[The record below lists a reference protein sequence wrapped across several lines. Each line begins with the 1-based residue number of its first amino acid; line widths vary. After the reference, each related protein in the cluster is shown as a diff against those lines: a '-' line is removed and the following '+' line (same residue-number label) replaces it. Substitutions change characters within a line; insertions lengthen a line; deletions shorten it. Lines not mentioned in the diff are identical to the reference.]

1 MKLEKAFSL
10 DMNKTMTATEAD
22 YYYPKGAIRSKFS
35 FKCPD
40 LYCDAQI
47 TCANLDRA
55 KNKRKVDPYYRTVSD
70 HSDTCSIAKDLQ
82 TQKGTRS
89 TYDDDYSDADVY
101 IENAFRLNL
110 RPLSNTRPENDETD
124 DDSGRTNSIRGRQQT
139 TDASV
144 KRKRQRR
151 KTVSSLVA
159 SYLNGDNFE
168 VQLPG
173 AGSITLRE
181 MFIEIDEQQ
190 IGDFEDEL
198 RIYYGKAWINKSP
211 NGNGF
216 SVRFAN
222 VLRHD
227 ELITRPSFFISSKL
241 IEQCDYQKFQQS
253 ALEALVTA
261 KPVDIYIL
269 SAVGPYLHK
278 SGEYINFGLG
288 GLEYLEYREN

>member
-10 DMNKTMTATEAD
+10 DMNKTMTAAEAD
-22 YYYPKGAIRSKFS
+22 YHYPQGTIRSKFS

-40 LYCDAQI
+40 SLCNAQV

-55 KNKRKVDPYYRTVSD
+55 KSKRKVDPYYKVVSD
-70 HSDTCSIAKDLQ
+70 HSDGCNIAKDLQ
-82 TQKGTRS
+82 TKKGIRS
-89 TYDDDYSDADVY
+89 DYDDDYSDADVY
-101 IENAFRLNL
+101 IEDAFRLNL
-110 RPLSNTRPENDETD
+110 RLLSNTRPEDDETD
-124 DDSGRTNSIRGRQQT
+124 DDDGRSDSIRGRQQT

-151 KTVSSLVA
+151 KTVSSFVA

-173 AGSITLRE
+173 TGSITLRE

-190 IGDFEDEL
+190 IGDFEDDL

-227 ELITRPSFFISSKL
+227 ELITRPSFFISNKL
-241 IEQCDYQKFQQS
+241 IEQCGYQKFQQS
-253 ALEALVTA
+253 ALEALATA

-269 SAVGPYLHK
+269 SSVGPHLHK
-278 SGEYINFGLG
+278 SGEHINFRLE
-288 GLEYLEYREN
+288 GLEYLEYR